1 MQPNTIRFDSLV
13 STSPV
18 QASML
23 SLEDYMR
30 AVLDVQQQETA
41 SYIVLESLPPSGHGS
56 DHETVRCAR

>member
-13 STSPV
+13 ATSPV

-30 AVLDVQQQETA
+30 AVLDAQQQETA
-41 SYIVLESLPPSGHGS
+41 GYIVLESLPPSGRGS
-56 DHETVRCAR
+56 DHETIRCAR